1 MLPLL
6 SLLVEDHH
14 GRKTGDPNIDCL
26 LFYLECPLPCA
37 QEQVLEGLSVFA
49 NTVPETSL
57 F

>member
-14 GRKTGDPNIDCL
+14 ERKAGDPNIDCL
-26 LFYLECPLPCA
+26 SFYLECPLPCA
-37 QEQVLEGLSVFA
+37 QEQVLEGLNAFA
-49 NTVPETSL
+49 NAIPETSL